1 MSNRTRT
8 DSRIMR
14 QKRGRKKVSG
24 TSERPRM
31 SVFVSNKQVY
41 TQIIDDTAGKTLVS
55 LSSLSPEIKEQAQ
68 GKPTAEKAE
77 LIGAE
82 VAKLAKEAG
91 IEKIVFDKSGYR
103 YGKRMRALADAA
115 RKGGLNF

>member
-1 MSNRTRT
+1 
-8 DSRIMR
+8 MR

-41 TQIIDDTAGKTLVS
+41 AQIIDDSAGKTLVS
-55 LSSLSPEIKEQAQ
+55 ASTLSPELKEQAN
-68 GKPTAEKAE
+68 GKATTEKAQ
-77 LIGAE
+77 LVGAA
-82 VAKLAKEAG
+82 VAKLAKDAG

-103 YGKRMRALADAA
+103 YGKRMSAMADAA